1 MGFDNT
7 TRIYIAAGELFGGD
21 RFMKP
26 FRTMFPH
33 LQNHSTVG
41 PSEKL
46 EENARGLVGSAVDYM
61 VCLLSDIFMPTYD
74 GPSNFA
80 NNLLGH
86 RLYYGF
92 RTTIQPN
99 RKALAPIF
107 MDREEG
113 RAADF
118 EDRIRQVMFNSKFGG
133 PHKRVH
139 PESFYTNSWPEC
151 FCQMSPKDPADK
163 CPPDNIMETLDGQL
177 QNEESDDLDPS
188 NMSNKS
194 NNSASDIPPPAN
206 MAPFTPEAA
215 KPRDA
220 KPMKKDAGSFH
231 RAGSPPVHD
240 EGPHHDVTVP
250 PFAGWDEND
259 PASGERYTRI
269 FNVIADNR
277 RNPGTPYKPP
287 TPSEFQQSGNLMAAT
302 WFDGDDESDQDDR
315 QTRSHPLHSFPWFG
329 SLCPPPPRRCLSA
342 PKCIHAASK
351 CSKQNGMK
359 IGGNYPTKK
368 TKRRGGM
375 AVFRN
380 LNIGI
385 ELITW
390 LREVLFTILLPLR
403 TTTRTPR
410 EKKPLGVDPVLCSW
424 LSH

>member
-1 MGFDNT
+1 
-7 TRIYIAAGELFGGD
+7 
-21 RFMKP
+21 
-26 FRTMFPH
+26 
-33 LQNHSTVG
+33 
-41 PSEKL
+41 
-46 EENARGLVGSAVDYM
+46 
-61 VCLLSDIFMPTYD
+61 
-74 GPSNFA
+74 
-80 NNLLGH
+80 
-86 RLYYGF
+86 
-92 RTTIQPN
+92 
-99 RKALAPIF
+99 
-107 MDREEG
+107 
-113 RAADF
+113 
-118 EDRIRQVMFNSKFGG
+118 
-133 PHKRVH
+133 
-139 PESFYTNSWPEC
+139 
-151 FCQMSPKDPADK
+151 
-163 CPPDNIMETLDGQL
+163 
-177 QNEESDDLDPS
+177 
-188 NMSNKS
+188 
-194 NNSASDIPPPAN
+194 
-206 MAPFTPEAA
+206 
-215 KPRDA
+215 
-220 KPMKKDAGSFH
+220 
-231 RAGSPPVHD
+231 
-240 EGPHHDVTVP
+240 PHHDVTVP

-287 TPSEFQQSGNLMAAT
+287 TPSGLWVPKLDFEVKASVAERERESRRCMPAKSSVYRSSVSQKFQQSGNLMAAT